1 MRYGTSGCGV
11 GWMTGFSGSGACS
24 GRDEGA
30 LGGNGDGGVSGG
42 FGITGSGSVGGGL
55 G

>member
-1 MRYGTSGCGV
+1 
-11 GWMTGFSGSGACS
+11 MTGLSGAEGCS
-24 GRDEGA
+24 GRGEGA

-42 FGITGSGSVGGGL
+42 VGMTGSGSVGGGL